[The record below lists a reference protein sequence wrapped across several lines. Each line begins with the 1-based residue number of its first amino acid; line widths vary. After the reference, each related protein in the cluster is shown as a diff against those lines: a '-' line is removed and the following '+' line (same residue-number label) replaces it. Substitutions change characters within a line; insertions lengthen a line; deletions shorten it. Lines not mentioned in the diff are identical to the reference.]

1 MSNANNN
8 EKSNLESEDVAKA
21 KSGHIV
27 KNSEDNIPNNPYN
40 EPIGFKKIQL
50 TTTIICCFVTLVI
63 GFFIGKNWYKVES
76 DVNFTAKKG
85 EVDFSS
91 LNEVYSLLAENY
103 DGDLNTSKVI
113 EEAKRGL
120 VNAAE
125 DKYTYYMTTA
135 EAEEFNKDLEGD
147 VGAGIGV
154 EIGERDGYTKVLRTT
169 EDNPARRAGVL
180 AGDIMYKVG
189 DEDVSALGV
198 EEISKR
204 LRGEAGTEVTF
215 TVVRDGEEKT
225 FTVTREKI
233 NNASVY
239 VTYRNGGKTAV
250 LTISRFDSDTGT
262 LARQKANEIK
272 SKGCEK
278 VILDLRGN
286 GGGYVSAAQEV
297 ASLWLDGDLVY
308 EQRSKN
314 GYQDDKGY
322 ARTGAAVLK
331 DMKTVVLIN
340 GSTASASEI
349 VAGALHDHG
358 KAALIGEKSYG
369 KGSVQALEKLRDGS
383 VLRVTIAKWYT
394 PNGNNINGD
403 GIEPDKKVERT
414 FEQINKEQDP
424 QLDAAL
430 AY

>member
-27 KNSEDNIPNNPYN
+27 KNSEDTIPNNPYN

-169 EDNPARRAGVL
+169 ENNPARRAGVL

-239 VTYRNGGKTAV
+239 VAYRNGGKTAV

>member
-1 MSNANNN
+1 M
-8 EKSNLESEDVAKA
+8 
-21 KSGHIV
+21 
-27 KNSEDNIPNNPYN
+27 
-40 EPIGFKKIQL
+40 
-50 TTTIICCFVTLVI
+50 
-63 GFFIGKNWYKVES
+63 
-76 DVNFTAKKG
+76 
-85 EVDFSS
+85 
-91 LNEVYSLLAENY
+91 
-103 DGDLNTSKVI
+103 
-113 EEAKRGL
+113 
-120 VNAAE
+120 
-125 DKYTYYMTTA
+125 
-135 EAEEFNKDLEGD
+135 
-147 VGAGIGV
+147 
-154 EIGERDGYTKVLRTT
+154 
-169 EDNPARRAGVL
+169 
-180 AGDIMYKVG
+180 
-189 DEDVSALGV
+189 
-198 EEISKR
+198 
-204 LRGEAGTEVTF
+204 
-215 TVVRDGEEKT
+215 RDGEEKT

-250 LTISRFDSDTGT
+250 LIISRFDSDTGT
-262 LARQKANEIK
+262 LARQKAAEIK

-286 GGGYVSAAQEV
+286 GGGYVSAAQDV

-322 ARTGAAVLK
+322 ARTGGALFK

-358 KAALIGEKSYG
+358 KATLIGEKSYG

-430 AY
+430 AF

>member
-27 KNSEDNIPNNPYN
+27 KNSEDIIPNNPYN

-154 EIGERDGYTKVLRTT
+154 EIGRDGGHYIAVFVYPAKVSCF
-169 EDNPARRAGVL
+169 EP
-180 AGDIMYKVG
+180 
-189 DEDVSALGV
+189 
-198 EEISKR
+198 
-204 LRGEAGTEVTF
+204 
-215 TVVRDGEEKT
+215 TV
-225 FTVTREKI
+225 
-233 NNASVY
+233 
-239 VTYRNGGKTAV
+239 
-250 LTISRFDSDTGT
+250 
-262 LARQKANEIK
+262 
-272 SKGCEK
+272 
-278 VILDLRGN
+278 
-286 GGGYVSAAQEV
+286 
-297 ASLWLDGDLVY
+297 
-308 EQRSKN
+308 
-314 GYQDDKGY
+314 
-322 ARTGAAVLK
+322 
-331 DMKTVVLIN
+331 
-340 GSTASASEI
+340 
-349 VAGALHDHG
+349 
-358 KAALIGEKSYG
+358 
-369 KGSVQALEKLRDGS
+369 
-383 VLRVTIAKWYT
+383 
-394 PNGNNINGD
+394 
-403 GIEPDKKVERT
+403 
-414 FEQINKEQDP
+414 
-424 QLDAAL
+424 
-430 AY
+430 